1 MKEITLKFIGDIFPG
16 DEIFTCG
23 FGIKSKTTEANS
35 ELWIDDI
42 KKTVG
47 EADYII
53 GNLESPLINDELA
66 TNPTFY
72 GKPEFANILQKAGVN
87 VLNVA
92 NNHILEHGDAG
103 FKKTVKVLMD
113 NGHRVVGKSI
123 DGFSEVVLIEENGT
137 KICMAGFCD
146 ERVCHDNNDG
156 RYYAPLREQLIFD
169 SLNRMNH
176 MGAGIKIFIFHWGN
190 EYINIPSPD
199 QRLMAYKLIDA
210 GADLII
216 GHHPHVI
223 QPYEKY
229 KHGHIIYS
237 LGNFCFDSILSKNF
251 SIGMIADVTINGRRI
266 QNVKLRGAT
275 LCDMIYTDHLTSG
288 MNTAA
293 FYDSYKAKSDYYY
306 SLLPL
311 PMDDYGRLYYK
322 SHKSIHLR
330 ERIRMKTKVLADVF
344 DIRNRYRKN
353 HLYNINNYLRL
364 LIYKRNHGSN

>member
-16 DEIFTCG
+16 DEIFTSG
-23 FGIKSKTTEANS
+23 FGIKSKTTDANA

-53 GNLESPLINDELA
+53 GNLESPLINDKLA

-72 GKPEFANILQKAGVN
+72 GKPEFAKILQRAGVN

-92 NNHILEHGDAG
+92 NNHILEHGDDG
-103 FKKTVKVLMD
+103 FKYTIKTLSE
-113 NGHRVVGKSI
+113 NGQKVVGKSI
-123 DGFSEVVLIEENGT
+123 DCRSEVLMFEEHGT

-146 ERVCHDNNDG
+146 ERVCHDNNNG
-156 RYYAPLREQLIFD
+156 NYYAPLIEQWIFNALD
-169 SLNRMNH
+169 VMSD
-176 MGAGIKIFIFHWGN
+176 MGADIKIFIFHWGN

-199 QRLMAYKLIDA
+199 QRSLSYKLIDA

-229 KHGHIIYS
+229 KHGHIVYS

-251 SIGMIADVTINGRRI
+251 SVGMMADVILNGNRI
-266 QNVKLRGAT
+266 QKVKLRGVS
-275 LCDMIYTDHLTSG
+275 LCDMIYTDHLTSA
-288 MNTAA
+288 MTPSA
-293 FYDSYKAKSDYYY
+293 FDDFYKAKSDYYY
-306 SLLPL
+306 SLIPL
-311 PMDDYGRLYYK
+311 SMDDYGRLYYR

-330 ERIRMKTKVLADVF
+330 ERIRMKTKVLSDVF

-364 LIYKRNHGSN
+364 LINKRNHGSN

>member
-1 MKEITLKFIGDIFPG
+1 MKEISLKFIGDIFPG

-23 FGIKSKTTEANS
+23 FGIKSKTTNANE

-72 GKPEFANILQKAGVN
+72 GKPAFANILQKAGVN

-103 FKKTVKVLMD
+103 FNYTIKTLYE
-113 NGHRVVGKSI
+113 NGQKVVGKTV
-123 DGFSEVVLIEENGT
+123 GGNSEVVLIEEHGT

-146 ERVCHDNNDG
+146 ERVCHDNNNG
-156 RYYAPLREQLIFD
+156 NYYAPLREQWIFNALD
-169 SLNRMNH
+169 LMDG
-176 MGAGIKIFIFHWGN
+176 MGADIKIFIFHWGN

-199 QRLMAYKLIDA
+199 QRSLAYKLIDA

-229 KHGHIIYS
+229 KHGHIVYS

-251 SIGMIADVTINGRRI
+251 SVGMIADIIINECKI

-288 MNTAA
+288 MTPSA
-293 FYDSYKAKSDYYY
+293 FDDFYKAKSDYYY
-306 SLLPL
+306 SLIPL
-311 PMDDYGRLYYK
+311 SMDDYGRLYYR

-330 ERIRMKTKVLADVF
+330 ERIRMKTKVLSDVF
-344 DIRNRYRKN
+344 DIRNRYKCKYFTN
-353 HLYNINNYLRL
+353 TTVYVKQK
-364 LIYKRNHGSN
+364 IYKNGNI